1 MVTSLPPASDLS
13 QPGIKRTENTA
24 AKSPQQGAIDNS
36 SSASPV
42 ESIRVQIRRQ
52 SNAAIL
58 QASQQ
63 VSLQSGNEPLA
74 LLYSAAID
82 AINEK
87 LAPELGE
94 NALQRGIDEGVDVS
108 PQATAD
114 RIVSLTTALF
124 GRYQDSNTEL
134 SFEDQV
140 NRFVEV
146 ISQGIEQGFN
156 EARDI
161 LDGLGVL
168 EGDIAADIDTT
179 FELVQLGLQEFSDR
193 QLGLTVEPE
202 PAAAN

>member
-13 QPGIKRTENTA
+13 QPGIKRTESTP